1 MTKEEALEFKNRWEA
16 VNERIWE
23 EIRQK
28 SLEEKLRDLVSL
40 YHSARS
46 FGWIEK
52 VSVGEDEV
60 RARWQLLREKW
71 NERISTTG

>member
-1 MTKEEALEFKNRWEA
+1 MTKEEALAFKTRWQA

-23 EIRQK
+23 ETRQR
-28 SLEEKLRDLVSL
+28 SLEEKLRVLVSL

-46 FGWIEK
+46 FGWSRK
-52 VSVGEDEV
+52 MSLGEDEV

-71 NERISTTG
+71 NERITPTG